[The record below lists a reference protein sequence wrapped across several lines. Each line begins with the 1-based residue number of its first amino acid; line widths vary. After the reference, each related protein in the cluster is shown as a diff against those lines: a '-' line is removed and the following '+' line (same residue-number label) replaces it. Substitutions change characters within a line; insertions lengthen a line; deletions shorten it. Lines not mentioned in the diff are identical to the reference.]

1 MKNILIISGFLF
13 LAALIFFGGK
23 LSASGMININLVSS
37 FLDLDIIRDNY
48 VIFQGVIALLI
59 IVVFAY
65 SGKLFY
71 EWMDKEEEE
80 FNQ

>member
-1 MKNILIISGFLF
+1 MKNILIISGFIF
-13 LAALIFFGGK
+13 LAVLIFFGGK
-23 LSASGMININLVSS
+23 LSASGMINIHLVSN
-37 FLDLDIIRDNY
+37 FLDLDIIRNNY
-48 VIFQGVIALLI
+48 VIFQGVIAMLI

-71 EWMDKEEEE
+71 EWMDKKEEE

>member
-1 MKNILIISGFLF
+1 MKNILVISGFIF

-23 LSASGMININLVSS
+23 LSASGLVNIHLISN
-37 FLDLDIIRDNY
+37 FLDSEIIRNNY
-48 VIFQGVIALLI
+48 MIFQGIIALLI

-71 EWMDKEEEE
+71 EWMDKEEE
-80 FNQ
+80 